1 MDRISKILELASES
15 VFYRNRDG
23 EVYRINY
30 TDFGDG
36 VELTEVGEY
45 EDREGF
51 FFDVVDENTGEE
63 YRIFPENM
71 SDEDSFYKTIEVKV
85 KDVI

>member
-1 MDRISKILELASES
+1 MNRVDKILELASES
-15 VFYRNRDG
+15 VFYRTNKDG

-36 VELTEVGEY
+36 VEFTELED
-45 EDREGF
+45 EDRDDF

-63 YRIFPENM
+63 YRIFPENV

-85 KDVI
+85 KDAT